1 MGKRINLVWEES
13 VSEHAEIHPLL
24 FCVGVEPG
32 SREGAESGKSC
43 EVTAESKKKIKRVS
57 RGARLPLS
65 LPPLMMRLHLLSLTS
80 GRWRRQRPQL

>member
-43 EVTAESKKKIKRVS
+43 EVTAESKKKKLKGFHRAQGFLS
-57 RGARLPLS
+57 PS
-65 LPPLMMRLHLLSLTS
+65 LPS
-80 GRWRRQRPQL
+80 